1 MNNPIT
7 PFGSEVIGSDLD
19 GVIYP
24 WQKVCHER
32 ANAEYRLGV
41 TYEELWS
48 NIKKY
53 EAIIDEIATR
63 PDTYSALPPVAG
75 AVQAYRKIAKF
86 RPIIYITNRPENAK
100 EETARWIAKYFPYA
114 ENLFVTADK
123 VSVVKQYQV
132 LAFIEDRLGVA
143 DLLAPHVG
151 KIIIRNHI
159 WNQEH
164 RPDYLRV
171 NSVKEVPAL
180 LRKLET
186 CGQLTPAL
194 A

>member
-1 MNNPIT
+1 
-7 PFGSEVIGSDLD
+7 
-19 GVIYP
+19 
-24 WQKVCHER
+24 
-32 ANAEYRLGV
+32 
-41 TYEELWS
+41 
-48 NIKKY
+48 
-53 EAIIDEIATR
+53 
-63 PDTYSALPPVAG
+63 
-75 AVQAYRKIAKF
+75 
-86 RPIIYITNRPENAK
+86 
-100 EETARWIAKYFPYA
+100 
-114 ENLFVTADK
+114 
-123 VSVVKQYQV
+123 VVKQYQV

-186 CGQLTPAL
+186 CGQLTPAS